1 MVSSLVNFSQVDN
14 LRTLEEG
21 ALRRN
26 EHLVH
31 HVLLATGEDEI
42 DIGHEL
48 DIGSQQRFGVGS
60 SVVGDLLELVNGN
73 VASFTRLLQVFE
85 DVAQRLLFL
94 MDCDVER
101 ERRHAGLGIKG
112 HCWPEIAEKLR
123 DFSQGRLSRR
133 IQFAQH
139 ILGKQ
144 LHKLLQALGS
154 HDVDVEAAH
163 IRLLL
168 LDLSKHMMDEPRF
181 TDPAGGYQCDVALI
195 VEAIHHFA
203 GLFLAVTKVL
213 CTLVSIG
220 HKRIVYQFHIVTS
233 YFTQRKLRNFLRQY
247 QISSREKWHSIKF
260 HYRKIG

>member
-1 MVSSLVNFSQVDN
+1 MVSSLVNFSQVDD
-14 LRTLEEG
+14 LRTLKEG
-21 ALRRN
+21 ALCRN

-31 HVLLATGEDEI
+31 HVLLATSEDEI
-42 DIGHEL
+42 DVGHEL

-60 SVVGDLLELVNGN
+60 GVVGDLLELVNGD
-73 VASFTRLLQVFE
+73 VAPFARLLQVLK
-85 DVAQRLLFL
+85 DAAQRLLL
-94 MDCDVER
+94 LVDCDVER

-139 ILGKQ
+139 VLGQQ
-144 LHKLLQALGS
+144 LHELLQALGG
-154 HDVDVEAAH
+154 HDVDVDAAH

-168 LDLSKHMMDEPRF
+168 LDLGKHMVDESSF
-181 TDPAGGYQCDVALI
+181 TDPAGGYQSDVALI

-220 HKRIVYQFHIVTS
+220 YKRIVYQFHIVTS
-233 YFTQRKLRNFLRQY
+233 YITQRKLRNYFGQY
-247 QISSREKWHSIKF
+247 QISP
-260 HYRKIG
+260 